1 MTIYHRHHII
11 PRYMGGTD
19 DPSNLVKLTVKEH
32 AAAHKKLWEE
42 YGDIRDKLAW
52 QGLLGIVSKE
62 EIVSKLTNNAKGSK
76 WYYNPENS
84 NERKM
89 IKPTQEIPEGWLP
102 GRGNNT
108 WTKNRDY
115 KNVSAEH
122 REKTSKSM
130 KKAWEKGFHRD
141 QSHMKRDSRGRWK
154 QFEQGD

>member
-1 MTIYHRHHII
+1 
-11 PRYMGGTD
+11 MGGTD

-115 KNVSAEH
+115 KIDKNYKNCDKQCLACKIYSIPKKDNSRHVDVVVGVSNFIIDKH
-122 REKTSKSM
+122 KSF
-130 KKAWEKGFHRD
+130 GYFTV
-141 QSHMKRDSRGRWK
+141 
-154 QFEQGD
+154 